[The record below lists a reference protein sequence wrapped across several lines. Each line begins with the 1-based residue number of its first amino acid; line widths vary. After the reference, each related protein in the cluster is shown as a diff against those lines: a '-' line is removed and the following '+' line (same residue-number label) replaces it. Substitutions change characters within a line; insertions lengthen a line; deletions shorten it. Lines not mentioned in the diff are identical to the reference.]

1 MFPQAPGF
9 AAKPEKSK
17 LPVSFR
23 FTSSKIFAI
32 IASRF
37 ETQHALVAQLD
48 RVTDSDVSA
57 PFGCEKPK
65 AVDTTGLFGRE
76 GDFPLVP

>member
-1 MFPQAPGF
+1 MKNTAFYQLM
-9 AAKPEKSK
+9 PE
-17 LPVSFR
+17 
-23 FTSSKIFAI
+23 
-32 IASRF
+32 
-37 ETQHALVAQLD
+37 
-48 RVTDSDVSA
+48 DSDVSA